1 MDDAGA
7 DFSPRLVTAL
17 GTTWAA
23 IRARHPD
30 VPPVVI
36 TLGAGSVGQAAGE
49 LKLGH
54 FAAARWEHPD
64 GVLAELFVGGEGL
77 RRGGREVLATLLHE
91 AAHGVASTRRVQ
103 DVSRGGRYHNAR
115 YAALARELGLAVAR
129 TGSIGW
135 SDTAVPDATA
145 AAYAAE
151 LAALGGALT
160 AWRRSEHHL
169 GSWGGAG
176 EAGDGA
182 GDSGDGGG
190 QDDAGAGRGG
200 RKSSNN
206 GMAARCSCEPPRR
219 IRVAPSVLDAGPVTC
234 GLCDAEFTAAAE
246 RGAE

>member
-1 MDDAGA
+1 MQES
-7 DFSPRLVTAL
+7 DFSARLVAAL
-17 GTTWAA
+17 AAAWAA
-23 IRARHPD
+23 IRSRHTD

-36 TLGAGSVGQAAGE
+36 TLGAGSIGQAVGE

-77 RRGGREVLATLLHE
+77 RHGARQVLATLLHE
-91 AAHGVASTRRVQ
+91 AAHGAASTRRVQ

-115 YAALARELGLAVAR
+115 YAELARELGLTVAR
-129 TGSIGW
+129 IGDIGW

-160 AWRRSEHHL
+160 AWRRSERQ
-169 GSWGGAG
+169 AV
-176 EAGDGA
+176 A
-182 GDSGDGGG
+182 GG
-190 QDDAGAGRGG
+190 QDAAGAPGEDQADDGEGGEGGSRGG

-206 GMAARCSCEPPRR
+206 GVAALCGCEPPRR
-219 IRVAPSVLDAGPVTC
+219 IRVAASVLDAGPVVC
-234 GLCDAEFTAAAE
+234 GLCDAEFTAA
-246 RGAE
+246 

>member
-1 MDDAGA
+1 MEDTG
-7 DFSPRLVTAL
+7 FSARLVTAL
-17 GTTWAA
+17 AAAWSA
-23 IRARHPD
+23 IRSRHAD

-36 TLGAGSVGQAAGE
+36 TLGAGSIGQAAGE

-77 RRGGREVLATLLHE
+77 RHGARQVLATLLHE
-91 AAHGVASTRRVQ
+91 AAHGAASARQVQ

-115 YAALARELGLAVAR
+115 YAELARELGLTVAR
-129 TGSIGW
+129 AGDIGW

-160 AWRRSEHHL
+160 AWRRSERH
-169 GSWGGAG
+169 GA
-176 EAGDGA
+176 
-182 GDSGDGGG
+182 GG
-190 QDDAGAGRGG
+190 QDASGEPGEDQADDGEGGGGRGG

-206 GMAARCSCEPPRR
+206 GVSALCGCEPPRR
-219 IRVAPSVLDAGPVTC
+219 IRVAASVLAAGPVMC
-234 GLCDAEFTAAAE
+234 GLCDAEFAAA
-246 RGAE
+246 